1 MTSIK
6 KMIEK
11 TDYQNKVNPGHKSS
25 YDQPLRPRA
34 TVFASK
40 KTYNRH
46 RAKKEVREEIYEN

>member
-11 TDYQNKVNPGHKSS
+11 TEHQNKVNPGHKSS
-25 YDQPLRPRA
+25 YDQPLRHHA
-34 TVFASK
+34 TVFMSK

-46 RAKKEVREEIYEN
+46 STKKEVMEEIYEN